1 MSIFFIMVG
10 THEYTVARLVSGSIV
25 IVVSCSMSGVDDL
38 GFIGSHFLLSP
49 IMGTSS
55 GKVFIDFQIN
65 YQKNKMRPLMDKE
78 TLTCKWSIEKH
89 DVLLGANNTKDM
101 PILLQR
107 YYDL

>member
-1 MSIFFIMVG
+1 
-10 THEYTVARLVSGSIV
+10 
-25 IVVSCSMSGVDDL
+25 
-38 GFIGSHFLLSP
+38 
-49 IMGTSS
+49 
-55 GKVFIDFQIN
+55 
-65 YQKNKMRPLMDKE
+65 MRPLMDKE